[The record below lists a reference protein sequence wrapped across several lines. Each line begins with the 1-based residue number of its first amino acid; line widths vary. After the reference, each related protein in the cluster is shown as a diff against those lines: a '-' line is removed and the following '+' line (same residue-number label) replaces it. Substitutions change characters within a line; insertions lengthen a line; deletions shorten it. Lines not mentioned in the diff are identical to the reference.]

1 MKSNSAATSKGNLKD
16 GAKNDKDNARDK
28 LFEAF
33 SNEIR
38 IRNLIKSSHQVLNLE
53 VKITVNYINQLSNRN
68 ACIK

>member
-16 GAKNDKDNARDK
+16 GAKNDNDNARDK

-53 VKITVNYINQLSNRN
+53 VKITVNYINQL
-68 ACIK
+68 